1 MEDIRRSKGKMKGEN
16 QRGRRTM
23 RNYGLWETEGFR
35 GERVGG
41 WASPVMG
48 IKDGTYCMEH
58 WVLYGNNESWN
69 NTSEAGDVLYGD

>member
-35 GERVGG
+35 GERGRG
-41 WASPVMG
+41 MG
-48 IKDGTYCMEH
+48 QPDDGY
-58 WVLYGNNESWN
+58 
-69 NTSEAGDVLYGD
+69 